1 MSEGAGKVVE
11 RLLEVHEAEL
21 ERIARALHD
30 DLGQQVASLSILTG
44 TLKRRLPPEDSENRQ
59 QADRIREKLI
69 ALAESMGR
77 LSLEL
82 YPSVLEHAG
91 VAVALRQLC
100 DSFAAVSRI
109 PISYE
114 SSGDFKDVP
123 FRLGLCLYRI
133 VQDVLGSVA
142 RSGSAEASVRLARLG
157 SEVELSIADPGPSL
171 IVGLRDSDDGLGLCV
186 LQNRVRSVCGEVH
199 LENSPPPE
207 SRLNVRLAC

>member
-1 MSEGAGKVVE
+1 MSEHGAKLVE
-11 RLLEVHEAEL
+11 RLLAVQENER

-44 TLKRRLPPEDSENRQ
+44 TLKRRLSPDDSENRQ

-82 YPSVLEHAG
+82 YPSILEHAG
-91 VAVALRQLC
+91 IAAALRQLC
-100 DSFAAVSRI
+100 DRFVAASGI

-133 VQDVLGSVA
+133 VQDTLGSVA
-142 RSGSAEASVRLARLG
+142 QGDTSEASVYLARSG
-157 SEVELSIADPGPSL
+157 EQIELFIADPSPNL
-171 IVGLRDSDDGLGLCV
+171 LTVLRDSDDGLGLGV
-186 LQNRVRSVCGEVH
+186 LQQRVRSVCGEIH
-199 LENSPPPE
+199 LQSSPPPE
-207 SRLNVRLAC
+207 SRLTVRVAC